1 MQFHGEKRSTTA
13 ADCGKLK
20 QSDLHLPQVGT
31 SEDRTL
37 YVQNIPGTW
46 DKWKLLN
53 IFRRFGR
60 IDNIKILKKH
70 EDSLTCAFVYMM
82 TVADANS
89 VITATANNDGEIQLP
104 ELSKPLKIQFVKQKG
119 DASSKTELLTAINK
133 EAERM
138 KRLRIKKFFLIV
150 HIKICFS
157 YFSTDRVELGLTGG
171 MIRKSII
178 YNDRLH
184 RHAYLPVG
192 KPLQIELVK
201 PIAKFLHWPM
211 LFYVTTETHE
221 CEAENLIITNRDLDS
236 NLVAHFK
243 RAAQVTYV
251 VENELLVAAPN
262 KAGQVPLRCRVLEE
276 LNDKKIRIYA
286 LDLGQTLVVQMSD
299 LKVISDYLASIP
311 ARAVPCTLYGI
322 TNPTSTFAQNA
333 SCLLESIDH
342 LLILV
347 VSFQGA
353 IALVRAFS
361 LNGNGSSEI
370 AKILAN
376 KDLCDYKPPSKR
388 RTYSRETLLF
398 LREKQVNAY
407 EYYCDLHCLFCMNC
421 IMYFFI

>member
-1 MQFHGEKRSTTA
+1 MQFHGEKRATTA

-20 QSDLHLPQVGT
+20 QSDLHLPQMGT

-138 KRLRIKKFFLIV
+138 KRLVI
-150 HIKICFS
+150 S
-157 YFSTDRVELGLTGG
+157 G

-211 LFYVTTETHE
+211 LFYVITETHE

-361 LNGNGSSEI
+361 LNGSSEI

-398 LREKQVNAY
+398 LREKQVQFFGQKLSIA
-407 EYYCDLHCLFCMNC
+407 DLNREVAEAILLGH
-421 IMYFFI
+421 